1 MVIPVYR
8 VEAFLRK
15 CVDSVVSQEID
26 DMEIILVDDC
36 SPDGSGRLCD
46 TLACG
51 DARIRVV
58 HREHNGGLSA
68 PATADLMW
76 LQATA

>member
-1 MVIPVYR
+1 MKLSVVIPVYR

-46 TLACG
+46 TLAF
-51 DARIRVV
+51 
-58 HREHNGGLSA
+58 L
-68 PATADLMW
+68 PAHIEPAFR
-76 LQATA
+76 Q

>member
-36 SPDGSGRLCD
+36 SPDGSGRL
-46 TLACG
+46 
-51 DARIRVV
+51 
-58 HREHNGGLSA
+58 
-68 PATADLMW
+68 
-76 LQATA
+76 